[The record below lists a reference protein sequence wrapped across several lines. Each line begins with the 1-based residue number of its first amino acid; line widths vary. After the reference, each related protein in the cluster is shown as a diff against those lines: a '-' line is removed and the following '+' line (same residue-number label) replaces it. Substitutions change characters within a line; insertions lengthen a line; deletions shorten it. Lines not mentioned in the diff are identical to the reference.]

1 MRQSVFTVL
10 LFCTCGSLL
19 SCSNNQTKEEKTT
32 ETQPVAL
39 VPQSKL
45 DSVGTSLLMTSVG
58 NYYELKDALVAT
70 DAAKSDVAAQKLIAS
85 IADLHG
91 KVKDSS
97 LSLQLDTINLESK
110 ALIAETNDPKTDKK
124 RVHFEKVSNAMFT
137 LLRAADLKNAGIY
150 RQHCPMAFND
160 KGAYW
165 LSNETEIKNPYF
177 GKKML
182 ECGEVTDSLK

>member
-1 MRQSVFTVL
+1 MRLSFFSIL
-10 LFCTCGSLL
+10 MFCFFVVLL
-19 SCSNNQTKEEKTT
+19 SCTNKQKEETQSG
-32 ETQPVAL
+32 ETPISKAT
-39 VPQSKL
+39 PQSKL
-45 DSVGTSLLMTSVG
+45 DSTGTALLMTTVG

-70 DAAKSDVAAQKLIAS
+70 DAAKADAAAQKLLAS
-85 IADLHG
+85 MSDLQG

-97 LSLQLDTINLESK
+97 LSLQIDTINIESK
-110 ALIAETNDPKTDKK
+110 ALMAATNDPKTEQK

-137 LLRAADLKNAGIY
+137 LLRAADLKNAGVY